1 MIIVVT
7 YKNPKSGLIYVSHGV
22 EVETD
27 HHVPLP
33 NVPLQDLKIIGL
45 KFDQEIGEYTIP

>member
-1 MIIVVT
+1 MIIVIT
-7 YKNPKSGLIYVSHGV
+7 YKDPKSGLIYVSHGL

-33 NVPLQDLKIIGL
+33 NVPLQDLRVDGL
-45 KFDQEIGEYTIP
+45 KFDQEIGEYIIP